1 MLKGKWIKYNLN
13 SPIQNQILINNSKI
27 YNTNWNESNII
38 NSNYS
43 ECVYIFYLENIPKI
57 LISIGKDNSLY
68 DVKGRGIDEILEEK
82 MIDIFIDKINNI
94 GLDETE
100 LKSCMKYSETL
111 KKLYSIN
118 NKKELPIDDIKY
130 LYLARSR
137 VEREVDYNNIPLFDK
152 ILEKRN
158 ILEDYEKL
166 DEKDKVKMLL
176 KYGSDHKELFK
187 DKKVILKAISINPSL
202 FKLVDKDDENYYDI
216 AKFAVK
222 KNPVNIDYVSP
233 DYENYKKIAVL
244 AVLTNPYALESINES
259 AYNYVRNNKKIDFET
274 LKMDKN
280 LAIII
285 DEMDSIIEENSI
297 KNLKMNKKKDN

>member
-13 SPIQNQILINNSKI
+13 SPVQTKILINNSKI
-27 YNTNWNESNII
+27 YNTNWNETNII

-43 ECVYIFYLENIPKI
+43 AFAYIFYLENVPKI
-57 LISIGKDNSLY
+57 LISVGKDNSLY
-68 DVKGRGIDEILEEK
+68 DVKGRGTDEILEEK
-82 MIDIFIDKINNI
+82 MIDLFIDKINNI
-94 GLDETE
+94 GLDKEE
-100 LKSCMKYSETL
+100 IESCMRYSETL

-118 NKKELPIDDIKY
+118 KKKELPVEDIKY
-130 LYLARSR
+130 LYLDKSR

-187 DKKVILKAISINPSL
+187 DKKVILKAISINPAL
-202 FKLVDKDDENYYDI
+202 FKNIDMDNEDYYDI
-216 AKFAVK
+216 SKFAIK
-222 KNPVNIDYVSP
+222 KNTVNIDYVKP
-233 DYENYKKIAVL
+233 DYENYNKLAVL

-285 DEMDSIIEENSI
+285 DEIDSIIEENSI
-297 KNLKMNKKKDN
+297 KRLKMNKKKNN

>member
-13 SPIQNQILINNSKI
+13 SPVQAKILVNNSKI
-27 YNTNWNESNII
+27 YNTNWNEENII

-43 ECVYIFYLENIPKI
+43 EYAYIFYLENVPKI

-94 GLDETE
+94 GLDETDLE
-100 LKSCMKYSETL
+100 SCMKYSQTL
-111 KKLYSIN
+111 KKLYIIN
-118 NKKELPIDDIKY
+118 NKKELPIEDIKY

-176 KYGSDHKELFK
+176 KYGNDHKELFK
-187 DKKVILKAISINPSL
+187 DKKVILKAISINPAL
-202 FKLVDKDDENYYDI
+202 FKLVDKDNEYYYDI
-216 AKFAVK
+216 AKFAIK
-222 KNPVNIDYVSP
+222 KNTVNIDYVKP
-233 DYENYKKIAVL
+233 GYENYNKLAVL
-244 AVLTNPYALESINES
+244 AVIINPYALEYINES
-259 AYNYVRNNKKIDFET
+259 SYSYVRNSKKIDFEM
-274 LKMDKN
+274 LRMDKN
-280 LAIII
+280 LSLLISEI
-285 DEMDSIIEENSI
+285 DSIIEENSI
-297 KNLKMNKKKDN
+297 KRLKMDKKKNN